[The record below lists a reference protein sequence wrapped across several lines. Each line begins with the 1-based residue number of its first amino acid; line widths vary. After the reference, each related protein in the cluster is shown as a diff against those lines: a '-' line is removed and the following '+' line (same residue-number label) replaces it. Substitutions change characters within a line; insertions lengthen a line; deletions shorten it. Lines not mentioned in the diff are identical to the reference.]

1 MFKKL
6 VLLTFVFFSLQSHAV
21 QTLNVVLD
29 WIINPSHGPIIVA
42 KQKGYFHDEGLNVI
56 LHEPTDPAMPA
67 KLVAAKKFDLAVTYQ
82 ESFTYDLVH
91 HLPLM
96 KVSTLISSP
105 LNCVMV
111 LKKSGI
117 TSLSQLD
124 GKKLGYSI
132 PSEIM
137 TLDVMLAYKQKKAP
151 KVQKI
156 QVGWNISQSLLSGQV
171 DAVSGGF
178 RTVEKNQMN
187 LHGEE
192 VTLFYPEDY
201 GVPQY
206 DELIIVAHQKT
217 KNIAA
222 IQSFNRALTRAVQYI
237 SNHPDQ
243 AWLSFVSYDKK
254 KLENTLNKRS
264 WNDSL
269 IRYDHRPGA
278 IHKSRYITYAK
289 YLKKHHIIK
298 SMPDFSHAFLQQ

>member
-1 MFKKL
+1 MFKKISL
-6 VLLTFVFFSLQSHAV
+6 LTVLLLSLQSHAA

-29 WIINPSHGPIIVA
+29 WMVNPSHGPIIVA
-42 KQKGYFHDEGLNVI
+42 KQQGYFHDEGLDVI

-105 LNCVMV
+105 LNCIMV

-137 TLDVMLAYKQKKAP
+137 TLDVMLAYQQKKPP

-156 QVGWNISQSLLSGQV
+156 QVGWNISQSLLTGQV

-178 RTVEKNQMN
+178 RTVEKNQIN

-192 VTLFYPEDY
+192 VTLFYPEDH

-206 DELIIVAHQKT
+206 DELIVVAHQ
-217 KNIAA
+217 NAQHIDA
-222 IQSFNRALTRAVQYI
+222 IHAFNRALERAVQYI
-237 SNHPDQ
+237 SNHPEQ
-243 AWLSFVSYDKK
+243 AWLSFVAYDKK
-254 KLENTLNKRS
+254 RLENPLNKRS
-264 WNDSL
+264 WFDSL
-269 IRYDHRPGA
+269 VRYDHRPEA
-278 IHKSRYITYAK
+278 VHKSRYITYAQ
-289 YLKKHHIIK
+289 YLKQHGIIK
-298 SMPDFSHAFLQQ
+298 SMPDFSHAFLPQ